1 MQKSYSIINLSYK
14 INIYNT
20 KTLNP
25 QRLKTYNS
33 NNIFYEYKKERHFKF
48 FLAFNSAYKNVI

>member
-1 MQKSYSIINLSYK
+1 MQKSYNIINLSYK

-33 NNIFYEYKKERHFKF
+33 NNIFFMNIKKKGILNS
-48 FLAFNSAYKNVI
+48 FLHSIVHTKM